1 MSDTLRPRTALDRGP
16 AGEERIRLDPR
27 YPEVLEEAGGDSA
40 ALDLDANVGGAP
52 ASAGL
57 DSGGAVG
64 VRRGAIVGRPGA
76 EFDDSPGGEAP
87 VEDPLPAT
95 SEEVALPGPRR
106 DRPEARWG
114 GK

>member
-1 MSDTLRPRTALDRGP
+1 
-16 AGEERIRLDPR
+16 
-27 YPEVLEEAGGDSA
+27 
-40 ALDLDANVGGAP
+40 
-52 ASAGL
+52 
-57 DSGGAVG
+57 
-64 VRRGAIVGRPGA
+64 VGRPGA